1 MREPEEATDGPP
13 DPQLDPTV
21 SPGFGGGVEDF
32 EDIDVGREDVTLG
45 TATPAEMSAADTT
58 PVADSEV
65 ADLLETLESGSVA
78 ERRRAALALGERDVS
93 ERAVAG
99 LVDAALD
106 DSDADVRQFAVES
119 LGELGA
125 DCVPDVARAALE
137 DDDPWV
143 RAEAVVVLDG
153 AGRKTYASIVESCLD
168 DDHHAVRR
176 NALVSLAK
184 HRGDDLLDTLC
195 AMADDDSER
204 VREWVAEFL
213 GDIDH
218 QRARETLETLTH
230 DESDVVAEAAAHALD
245 SDSERRELFVD
256 STTATDP
263 AGRTQPPDL

>member
-1 MREPEEATDGPP
+1 MTEQQEATDGPP

-21 SPGFGGGVEDF
+21 SPGFGAGIESL
-32 EDIDVGREDVTLG
+32 EDIDVGREDVTIG
-45 TATPAEMSAADTT
+45 EATSAEMAAADTT
-58 PVADSEV
+58 PVADDTV
-65 ADLLETLESGSVA
+65 TDLVETLDGGSVA
-78 ERRRAALALGERDVS
+78 ERRRAVLALGERDVNQA
-93 ERAVAG
+93 AVAA
-99 LVDAALD
+99 LVDAALE

-153 AGRKTYASIVESCLD
+153 HDRAAHANIIECCLV

-184 HRGDDLLDTLC
+184 HRGDDLLSTLC

-213 GDIDH
+213 GGIDDE
-218 QRARETLETLTH
+218 RAMATLETLT
-230 DESDVVAEAAAHALD
+230 DDDSDVVSEAAAHALD

-263 AGRTQPPDL
+263 AGRTHPPDL

>member
-1 MREPEEATDGPP
+1 MTDHEEATDGPP
-13 DPQLDPTV
+13 DPQLDPAV
-21 SPGFGGGVEDF
+21 SPGFGTGVESL
-32 EDIDVGREDVTLG
+32 EDIDVGRDITIGE
-45 TATPAEMSAADTT
+45 ATPAEMAAADTT
-58 PVADSEV
+58 PVADDTV
-65 ADLLETLESGSVA
+65 VDLVKTLEDGSVA
-78 ERRRAALALGERDVS
+78 ERRRATLALGEREGS
-93 ERAVAG
+93 QAAVAA
-99 LVDAALD
+99 LVDAALE

-125 DCVPDVARAALE
+125 DCVPAVARAALE

-153 AGRKTYASIVESCLD
+153 HDRESHASIIEPRLE

-184 HRGDDLLDTLC
+184 HRGEDLLATLC

-213 GDIDH
+213 GGIDDE
-218 QRARETLETLTH
+218 RAIATLETLT
-230 DESDVVAEAAAHALD
+230 DDDSDVVAEAAAHALD
-245 SDSERRELFVD
+245 SDGERRELFVD